1 MKSKIIII
9 LLCLFSYQL
18 YAQGEKILIS
28 EKKRGKRL
36 KLQAENVTSDT
47 LNVFFM
53 VKSSGFRR
61 SADKPI
67 LKDIPPKSKV
77 TMVTLIELAKEE
89 SKYTY
94 ELIVNDKNRLK
105 EKDYANKIIDI
116 ENVIKGKLVI
126 FTLTQCEKCKNLLS
140 QLSLNHTPYQS
151 YDIAKEPLRYRQF
164 MKYIEDELT
173 GTTRIT
179 FPVIWNKDHTIFGY
193 DELETIMAK
202 LKEPSN
208 DPKPHD

>member
-1 MKSKIIII
+1 MKSKVIII

-18 YAQGEKILIS
+18 YAQAEKVLIT
-28 EKKRGKRL
+28 EKKKGKRVV
-36 KLQAENVTSDT
+36 LQAENVTSDT

-53 VKSSGFRR
+53 VNSNGYRR

-67 LKDIPPKSKV
+67 LKDIPPKSKIK
-77 TMVTLIELAKEE
+77 MMTLIELTNVE
-89 SKYTY
+89 SSYTY
-94 ELIVNDKNRLK
+94 ELIVNGKNKPK
-105 EKDYANKIIDI
+105 EIDYTNKIIDI

-126 FTLTQCEKCKNLLS
+126 FTLTPCEKCKVLLS

-173 GTTRIT
+173 GATRIT
-179 FPVIWNKDHTIFGY
+179 FPVIWNRNHTIFGY
-193 DELETIMAK
+193 DELETIMVK
-202 LKEPSN
+202 LTES
-208 DPKPHD
+208 PK